1 MKRLFTFLPVAIVPL
16 LLFSQRP
23 DSVRLVPVADTALPE
38 VAVSAFQSNLQWK
51 AVPAAV
57 ALLGRNELA
66 RYGTASL
73 VPVMNAVP
81 GIRVEERSPASY
93 RLSIRGS
100 LLRSPFGVR
109 NVKVYWNGIPLTDGG
124 GNTYLNL
131 VDLTQLTAVE
141 IIKGPAASVYGAGTG
156 GAVLLGSDPPY
167 GRQKEHRFTAG
178 ILGGSY
184 GLFQQQLGW
193 EYSNAKISSSVQQS
207 HQQADGYR
215 EQSASRKDMVKWQ
228 LSWRTTRQQL
238 RFMAWYTDLYYQ
250 TPGGITLA
258 QMQLNPKLAR
268 QPAGSLPGAVQ
279 QKAAI
284 YNKTLLAAIQQ
295 ETSLGKQWVWKNF
308 LMSNHSSIANPFI
321 TNYEKR
327 AETNMAAGSQL
338 VYSIRN
344 AAFRFQ
350 WVNGAEYLRNHSL
363 INNFGN
369 RSGNIDT
376 VQFRDDIYAVQWFAF
391 SQAQLSLAEKW
402 VLTAG
407 VSVNNQSYRYQR
419 TTDPASTGFVRKN
432 ISGVVTPRLAIA
444 YRLSKAISLYLLAA
458 KGFSPPALAEV
469 RPSDGNYYGN
479 LEAEYGW
486 NMEAGIK
493 GATPDNR
500 LQFDVAAYF
509 FRLKN
514 AIVRRTNA
522 IGAEYFVNAGSTRQN
537 GLEAWVKYRVIREG
551 KRMVRD
557 WNLWSSYS
565 YQPYRFEDYQQ
576 SGIDYSGKNLTGVP
590 RTIWVTGMDIE
601 IRNGVY
607 LNTSVNVTGSLPL
620 TDANDVLADAYQLVQ
635 LKLGYRTGQKKRLF
649 DWFFGVDNLLNQRYS
664 LGNDINALGKR
675 YYNPAPGRNL
685 FAGVR
690 CRF

>member
-1 MKRLFTFLPVAIVPL
+1 MKHLFTLLPAAILPL
-16 LLFSQRP
+16 LLFSQRS
-23 DSVRLVPVADTALPE
+23 DSARLVPVTDTVLPE
-38 VAVSAFQSNLQWK
+38 VAVQAFQSNLQWK

-66 RYGTASL
+66 RYGSASL
-73 VPVMNAVP
+73 VPVMNMVP
-81 GIRVEERSPASY
+81 GIRIEERSPASY

-109 NVKVYWNGIPLTDGG
+109 NVKIYWNSIPLTDGG

-131 VDLTQLTAVE
+131 VDQTQLTAVE
-141 IIKGPAASVYGAGTG
+141 IIKGPAASIYGAGTG
-156 GAVLLGSDPPY
+156 GAVLLRSDPAY
-167 GRQKEHRFTAG
+167 TRQKEHRFTSG

-184 GLFQQQLGW
+184 GLFQQHLGW
-193 EYSNAKISSSVQQS
+193 EYSNARITSSLQQS

-228 LSWRTTRQQL
+228 FSWQTARQQI

-279 QKAAI
+279 QKTAI

-295 ETSLGKQWVWKNF
+295 EIRLGEQWTWKNF
-308 LMSNHSSIANPFI
+308 LSGHHSSIANPFI

-327 AETNMAAGSQL
+327 AEANLGAGSQL
-338 VYSIRN
+338 VYSISN
-344 AAFRFQ
+344 AVFRFQ
-350 WVNGAEYLRNHSL
+350 WINGAEYLHNHSL
-363 INNFGN
+363 IDNFGN
-369 RSGNIDT
+369 RSGNADT

-391 SQAQLSLAEKW
+391 SQAQLSLADKW

-407 VSVNNQSYRYQR
+407 VSINNSSYRYQR
-419 TTDPASTGFVRKN
+419 TSDPASTGFVRKK

-444 YRLSKAISLYLLAA
+444 YRVSKAVSVYLLAA

-486 NMEAGIK
+486 NIEAGIK
-493 GATPDNR
+493 GATADNR
-500 LQFDVAAYF
+500 WQFDVAAYF
-509 FRLKN
+509 FRLQN

-537 GLEAWVKYRVIREG
+537 GLETWLKYRVIKEG
-551 KRMVRD
+551 KRLVRD
-557 WNLWSSYS
+557 WNLWSSFS
-565 YQPYRFEDYQQ
+565 YQPYRFEEYQQ
-576 SGIDYSGKNLTGVP
+576 SGSNYSGKNLTGVP

-607 LNTSVNVTGSLPL
+607 LNTSVNATGSLPL
-620 TDANDVLADAYQLVQ
+620 TDKNDVLAEAYQLVQ
-635 LKLGYRTGQKKRLF
+635 LKLGYRTGQKKQQL
-649 DWFFGVDNLLNQRYS
+649 DWFIGVDNLLNQRYS

-675 YYNPAPGRNL
+675 YYNPAPGRNV

-690 CRF
+690 YRF

>member
-23 DSVRLVPVADTALPE
+23 DSIRLVAVADTALPE

-66 RYGTASL
+66 RYGTASF

-131 VDLTQLTAVE
+131 VDLNQLTAVE

-238 RFMAWYTDLYYQ
+238 QFMAWYTDLYYQ

-350 WVNGAEYLRNHSL
+350 WINGAEYLRNHSL
-363 INNFGN
+363 IDNFGN
-369 RSGNIDT
+369 RSGNADT

-391 SQAQLSLAEKW
+391 SQAQLSLADKW

-444 YRLSKAISLYLLAA
+444 YRVSKAISLYLLAA
-458 KGFSPPALAEV
+458 KGLSPPALAEV

-486 NMEAGIK
+486 NIEAGIK
-493 GATPDNR
+493 GASSDNR

-509 FRLKN
+509 FRLQN

-537 GLEAWVKYRVIREG
+537 GLETWIKYRLVRGG
-551 KRMVRD
+551 KRWVRD
-557 WNLWSSYS
+557 WSLWSSHT
-565 YQPYRFEDYQQ
+565 YQPYRFEAYQQ

-607 LNTSVNVTGSLPL
+607 LNTSVNATGSLPL
-620 TDANDVLADAYQLVQ
+620 TDANDVMAEAYQLVQ
-635 LKLGYRTGQKKRLF
+635 LKLGYRTRKKTQQF
-649 DWFFGVDNLLNQRYS
+649 DWFIGVDNLLDQRYS

-675 YYNPAPGRNL
+675 YYNPAPGRNA

>member
-66 RYGTASL
+66 RYGTASF
-73 VPVMNAVP
+73 VSVMNTVP

-193 EYSNAKISSSVQQS
+193 EYSNAKISSSIQQS

-350 WVNGAEYLRNHSL
+350 WVNGAEYLSNHSL
-363 INNFGN
+363 IDNFGN
-369 RSGNIDT
+369 RSGNADT
-376 VQFRDDIYAVQWFAF
+376 VQFRDDVYAVQWFAF

-402 VLTAG
+402 VLAAG

-493 GATPDNR
+493 GSSSDNR

-509 FRLKN
+509 FRLQN

-537 GLEAWVKYRVIREG
+537 GLETWIKYRLVREG
-551 KRMVRD
+551 KRWVRD
-557 WNLWSSYS
+557 WSLWSSHS
-565 YQPYRFEDYQQ
+565 YQPYRFEAYQQ

-607 LNTSVNVTGSLPL
+607 LNTSVNATGSLPL
-620 TDANDVLADAYQLVQ
+620 TDANDVMAEAYQLVQ
-635 LKLGYRTGQKKRLF
+635 LKLGYRTGQKKQQF
-649 DWFFGVDNLLNQRYS
+649 DWFIGVDNLLDQRYS

-675 YYNPAPGRNL
+675 YYNPAPGRNA

>member
-23 DSVRLVPVADTALPE
+23 DSVRLVAVADTALPE

-66 RYGTASL
+66 RYGTASF

-193 EYSNAKISSSVQQS
+193 EYSNAKISSSILQS

-228 LSWRTTRQQL
+228 LSWRTARQQL

-308 LMSNHSSIANPFI
+308 LTGNHSSIANPFI

-350 WVNGAEYLRNHSL
+350 WINGVEYLHNHSL
-363 INNFGN
+363 IDNFGN
-369 RSGNIDT
+369 RSGNADT
-376 VQFRDDIYAVQWFAF
+376 VQFRDDVYAVQWFAF

-493 GATPDNR
+493 GASSDNR

-509 FRLKN
+509 FRLQN

-537 GLEAWVKYRVIREG
+537 GLETWIKYRLVREG
-551 KRMVRD
+551 KRWVRD
-557 WNLWSSYS
+557 WSLWSSHS
-565 YQPYRFEDYQQ
+565 YQPYRFEAYQQ

-620 TDANDVLADAYQLVQ
+620 TDANDVLAEAYQLVQ
-635 LKLGYRTGQKKRLF
+635 LKLGYRTGQKKQQC
-649 DWFFGVDNLLNQRYS
+649 DWFIGVDNLLDQRYS

-675 YYNPAPGRNL
+675 YYNPAPGRNA

>member
-1 MKRLFTFLPVAIVPL
+1 MKHLFTFFSVAIFPL

-23 DSVRLVPVADTALPE
+23 DSLRLVPVTDTALPE
-38 VAVSAFQSNLQWK
+38 VAVNAFQSNLQWK

-57 ALLGRNELA
+57 ALLGRNELV
-66 RYGTASL
+66 RYGSASL
-73 VPVMNAVP
+73 VPVLNTVP

-109 NVKVYWNGIPLTDGG
+109 NVKVYWNGLPLTDGG
-124 GNTYLNL
+124 GNSYLNL

-156 GAVLLGSDPPY
+156 GAVLLRSDLAY
-167 GRQKEHRFTAG
+167 TQHNEHHFNAG

-184 GLFQQQLGW
+184 GLFQQHLGW
-193 EYSNAKISSSVQQS
+193 EYSNAKISSSIQQS

-228 LSWRTTRQQL
+228 LSWRTARQQL

-284 YNKTLLAAIQQ
+284 YNKTFLAAIQQ
-295 ETSLGKQWVWKNF
+295 ELSLGNQWVWKNF
-308 LMSNHSSIANPFI
+308 LSSNHSSIANPFI

-327 AETNMAAGSQL
+327 AEANIAAGSQL

-350 WVNGAEYLRNHSL
+350 WINGAEYLHNHSL
-363 INNFGN
+363 IDNFGN
-369 RSGNIDT
+369 RSGNADT
-376 VQFRDDIYAVQWFAF
+376 VQFRDDIYAAQWFAF
-391 SQAQLSLAEKW
+391 SQAQLTLADKW

-407 VSVNNQSYRYQR
+407 ISINNQSYRYQR
-419 TTDPASTGFVRKN
+419 TTDPASTGFIQKK
-432 ISGVVTPRLAIA
+432 ISGVVTPRLAIS
-444 YRLSKAISLYLLAA
+444 YRFSKAVSLYLLAA

-486 NMEAGIK
+486 NIEAGIK
-493 GATPDNR
+493 GATTDNR
-500 LQFDVAAYF
+500 WQFDIAAYF
-509 FRLKN
+509 FRLQN

-537 GLEAWVKYRVIREG
+537 GLEAWLKYRVIREG
-551 KRMVRD
+551 KRLVRD
-557 WNLWSSYS
+557 WNIWSSYS
-565 YQPYRFEDYQQ
+565 YQPYRFEEYRQ
-576 SGIDYSGKNLTGVP
+576 SGIDYSGKDLTGVP

-607 LNTSVNVTGSLPL
+607 LNTSVNATGSLPL

-635 LKLGYRTGQKKRLF
+635 LKLGYRTGQKKRQF
-649 DWFFGVDNLLNQRYS
+649 DWFIGVDNLLNQRYS

-675 YYNPAPGRNL
+675 YYNPAPGRNV

>member
-1 MKRLFTFLPVAIVPL
+1 MKRFFTFLPVAIVPL

-23 DSVRLVPVADTALPE
+23 DSIRLVAVADTALPE

-66 RYGTASL
+66 RYGTASF

-193 EYSNAKISSSVQQS
+193 EYSNAKISSSIQQS

-350 WVNGAEYLRNHSL
+350 WINGAEYLRNHSL
-363 INNFGN
+363 IDNFGN
-369 RSGNIDT
+369 RSGNADT

-391 SQAQLSLAEKW
+391 SQAQLSLADKW

-444 YRLSKAISLYLLAA
+444 YRVSKAISLYLLAA
-458 KGFSPPALAEV
+458 KGLSPPALAEV

-486 NMEAGIK
+486 NIEAGIK
-493 GATPDNR
+493 GASSDNR

-509 FRLKN
+509 FRLQN

-537 GLEAWVKYRVIREG
+537 GLETWIKYRLVRGG
-551 KRMVRD
+551 KRWVRD
-557 WNLWSSYS
+557 WSLWSSHT
-565 YQPYRFEDYQQ
+565 YQPYRFEAYQQ

-607 LNTSVNVTGSLPL
+607 LNTSVNATGSLPL
-620 TDANDVLADAYQLVQ
+620 TDANDVMAEAYQLVQ
-635 LKLGYRTGQKKRLF
+635 LKLGYRTGKKKQQF
-649 DWFFGVDNLLNQRYS
+649 DCFIGVDNLLDQRYS

-675 YYNPAPGRNL
+675 YYNPAPGRNA

>member
-23 DSVRLVPVADTALPE
+23 DSIRLVAVADTALPE

-66 RYGTASL
+66 RYGTASF

-167 GRQKEHRFTAG
+167 GRQKEYRFTAG
-178 ILGGSY
+178 ILGGPY

-193 EYSNAKISSSVQQS
+193 EYSNAKISSSIQQS

-327 AETNMAAGSQL
+327 TETNMAAGSQL
-338 VYSIRN
+338 VYSIRK

-363 INNFGN
+363 IDNFGN
-369 RSGNIDT
+369 RSGNADT

-444 YRLSKAISLYLLAA
+444 YRVSKAISLYLLAA
-458 KGFSPPALAEV
+458 KGLSPPALAEV

-486 NMEAGIK
+486 NIEAGIK
-493 GATPDNR
+493 GASSDNR

-509 FRLKN
+509 FRLQN

-537 GLEAWVKYRVIREG
+537 GLETWIKYRLVRGG
-551 KRMVRD
+551 KRWVRD
-557 WNLWSSYS
+557 WSLWSSHT
-565 YQPYRFEDYQQ
+565 YQPYRFEAYQQ

-607 LNTSVNVTGSLPL
+607 LNTSVNATGSLPL
-620 TDANDVLADAYQLVQ
+620 TDANDVMAEAYQLVQ
-635 LKLGYRTGQKKRLF
+635 LKLGYRTRKKTQQF
-649 DWFFGVDNLLNQRYS
+649 DWFIGVDNLLDQRYS

-675 YYNPAPGRNL
+675 YYNPAPGRNA

>member
-23 DSVRLVPVADTALPE
+23 DSVRLVAVADTALPE

-66 RYGTASL
+66 RYGTASF

-193 EYSNAKISSSVQQS
+193 EYSNAKISSSILQS

-228 LSWRTTRQQL
+228 LSWRTARQQL

-308 LMSNHSSIANPFI
+308 LTGNHSSIANPFI

-350 WVNGAEYLRNHSL
+350 WINGVEYLHNHSL

-369 RSGNIDT
+369 RSGNADT
-376 VQFRDDIYAVQWFAF
+376 VQFRDDVYAVQWFAF

-493 GATPDNR
+493 GASSDNR

-509 FRLKN
+509 FRLQN

-537 GLEAWVKYRVIREG
+537 GLETWIKYRLVREG
-551 KRMVRD
+551 KRWVRD
-557 WNLWSSYS
+557 WSLWSSHS
-565 YQPYRFEDYQQ
+565 YQPYRFEAYQQ

-607 LNTSVNVTGSLPL
+607 LNTSVNATGSLPL
-620 TDANDVLADAYQLVQ
+620 TDANDVLAEAYQLVQ
-635 LKLGYRTGQKKRLF
+635 LKLGYRTGQKKQQC
-649 DWFFGVDNLLNQRYS
+649 DWFIGVDNLLDQRYS

-675 YYNPAPGRNL
+675 YYNPAPGRNA

>member
-23 DSVRLVPVADTALPE
+23 DSVRLVAVADTALPE

-81 GIRVEERSPASY
+81 GIRAEERSPASY

-193 EYSNAKISSSVQQS
+193 EYSNAKISSSIQQS

-228 LSWRTTRQQL
+228 LSWRTARHQL

-308 LMSNHSSIANPFI
+308 LTGNHSSIANPFI

-350 WVNGAEYLRNHSL
+350 WINGAEYLHNHSL

-369 RSGNIDT
+369 RSGNADT

-493 GATPDNR
+493 GASSDNR

-509 FRLKN
+509 FRLQN

-537 GLEAWVKYRVIREG
+537 GLETWIKYRLVREG
-551 KRMVRD
+551 KRWVRD
-557 WNLWSSYS
+557 WSLWSSHS
-565 YQPYRFEDYQQ
+565 YQPYRFEAYQQ

-607 LNTSVNVTGSLPL
+607 LNTSVNATGSLPL
-620 TDANDVLADAYQLVQ
+620 TDANDVLAEAYQLVQ
-635 LKLGYRTGQKKRLF
+635 LKLGYRTGQKKQQC
-649 DWFFGVDNLLNQRYS
+649 DWFIGVDNLLDQRYS

-675 YYNPAPGRNL
+675 YYNPAPGRNA